1 VTKDPRPVSRPS
13 KASVRTFLESVDAV
27 RRASEERY
35 ELHLFI
41 AGTTPFS
48 SAALANLVDVCE
60 ERLNGRY
67 DLVVIDVYQEPARAK
82 ADQIIAVPTLVKKRP
97 LPLRRLVGDLS
108 DRAAVLAGLDMPP
121 TLAVHHAKKR

>member
-1 VTKDPRPVSRPS
+1 VTKDQRAARVPT
-13 KASVRTFLESVDAV
+13 KASARTFLDAV
-27 RRASEERY
+27 RRAADERY

-60 ERLNGRY
+60 ERLSGRY
-67 DLVVIDVYQEPARAK
+67 DLVVVDVYQEPARAK

-108 DRAAVLAGLDMPP
+108 DRAVVLAGLDMPP
-121 TLAVHHAKKR
+121 TLPSDHEKKR